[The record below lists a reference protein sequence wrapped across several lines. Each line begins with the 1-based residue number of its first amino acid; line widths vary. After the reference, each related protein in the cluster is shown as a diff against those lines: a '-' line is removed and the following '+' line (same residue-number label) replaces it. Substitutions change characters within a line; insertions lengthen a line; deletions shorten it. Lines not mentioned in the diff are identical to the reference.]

1 MEIRGTM
8 YRFAP
13 TRLPVQSTLRKSAQ
27 RVGCCW
33 LLVMALLG
41 SARGGD
47 WPAWRGP
54 AQTGVSLET
63 GLPSSTQEILW
74 RIPIGGRSTPA
85 IVGGRVFAINLH
97 GEGIMEQEQV
107 FAVDLATGG
116 PLWHYRFNV
125 FHTDVPDSRVGW
137 ASVAVDPETGY
148 VYAQGVQGMFLCFD
162 RDGKLIWSK
171 SLTELYSRISGF
183 GGRTN
188 TPVIDED
195 RVIISFNNS
204 SFGSH
209 AVGAHRFLAMD
220 KRTGEVLW
228 WSAPGGR
235 PEDTTYSTPVVAVI
249 NGQRLIIAG
258 NADGAVYAIKSR
270 TGEKVWGFLLSQ
282 RGINTAAVVDD
293 YRVYLTHSEENYDN
307 TAMGRVVCVD
317 GRGTGDISKTGE
329 LWRADGIDAG
339 YASPL
344 LHGGRLYVMC
354 NSGMLHCFDAKSGK
368 QYWEFPAGRIGK
380 GSPVW
385 GDGRIY
391 LPTANGT
398 FVILEDSGGGCRQL
412 DAIDFNVGRA
422 TKAELFGSPAIAD
435 GRIVFFT
442 TTEMVCL
449 GAKDAR
455 PQPVAAATFPPESP
469 TEAQPTVML
478 VRPAE
483 VLLKPGEK
491 VRFQAMVYDQHGRLI
506 KSVEPQWS
514 YKGKG
519 SVIGSDGTFQS
530 SPRPIAGE
538 GQGVRGAKGSIGE
551 VTAQLGKLTAAARVR
566 IVPDLPMSEDFESYP
581 EGGIPAWWMGV
592 SKAKHVIKTVD
603 GSKVL
608 EKIADGKGPIF
619 NRSHVF
625 ITPPLSAGYTV
636 EADVMGLKEG
646 RRRGD
651 VGLINDRYVLE
662 LFGSVQ
668 KARVVSWIPG
678 PRFEKKIDFPWA
690 PGRWYRAKL
699 KVDVV
704 GDAAHVAAKIWPR
717 DEAEPA
723 AWTIEA
729 VDPQPNRE
737 GSAGLYA
744 HSLAP
749 VFYDNVKV
757 HE

>member
-1 MEIRGTM
+1 M
-8 YRFAP
+8 
-13 TRLPVQSTLRKSAQ
+13 V
-27 RVGCCW
+27 
-33 LLVMALLG
+33 LG
-41 SARGGD
+41 DSARGGD

-63 GLPSSTQEILW
+63 GMPSSTKDILW
-74 RIPIGGRSTPA
+74 RISCGGRSTPA
-85 IVGGRVFAINLH
+85 IVDGRVFAINLS

-107 FAVDLATGG
+107 FAVDLATGH
-116 PLWHYRFNV
+116 PVWQYRFNV

-148 VYAQGVQGMFLCFD
+148 VYAQGVQGMFLCFN

-204 SFGSH
+204 SFGAH

-220 KRTGEVLW
+220 KRTGAVVW

-249 NGQRLIIAG
+249 NAHRLIIAG
-258 NADGAVYAIKSR
+258 NADGAFYAIKSR

-282 RGINTAAVVDD
+282 RGINTAAVVDG

-307 TAMGRVVCVD
+307 TAMGRVVCID
-317 GRGTGDISKTGE
+317 GRGTGDLTKTGE

-354 NSGMLHCFDAKSGK
+354 NSGLLHCFDAVSGK
-368 QYWEFPAGRIGK
+368 QYWEFPAARIGK
-380 GSPVW
+380 GSPAW
-385 GDGRIY
+385 ADGKIY

-398 FVILEDSGGGCRQL
+398 FVILEDTGAACRQL
-412 DAIDFNVGRA
+412 DVLDFNRGRK

-435 GRIVFFT
+435 GRVVFFT

-449 GAKDAR
+449 GSKDAG
-455 PQPVAAATFPPESP
+455 PQKVAAVQFPPESP
-469 TEAQPTVML
+469 TEDEPTVML

-483 VLLKPGEK
+483 VLLKPREK
-491 VRFQAMVYDQHGRLI
+491 LRFQATAYDKHGRLI
-506 KSVEPQWS
+506 KSVQPQWS
-514 YKGKG
+514 NKGKTG
-519 SVIGSDGTFQS
+519 SVGSDGTFQ
-530 SPRPIAGE
+530 AGNS
-538 GQGVRGAKGSIGE
+538 GTVGE
-551 VTAQLGKLTAAARVR
+551 VTAKFGALTAIARVR
-566 IVPDLPMSEDFESYP
+566 VVPDLPISENFESYP
-581 EGGIPAWWMGV
+581 EGSIIPWWMGV
-592 SKAKHVIKTVD
+592 SKVKHVIKTVD

-625 ITPPLSAGYTV
+625 ITPPLPAGYTV
-636 EADVMGLKEG
+636 EADVMGVKEG

-662 LFGSVQ
+662 LFGAVQ

-699 KVDVV
+699 KVDV
-704 GDAAHVAAKIWPR
+704 DAKEGHVYAKIWPR

-723 AWTIEA
+723 QWTIRA

-749 VFYDNVKV
+749 VYYDNVKAYR
-757 HE
+757 